1 MGREEGLRE
10 EGQKG
15 NPEGVK
21 EEGQEKTHAFIY
33 AYACMLLRGQVCA
46 GSYFVLFSFVHT
58 PMGRALYGKGRKQ
71 KLRKERL
78 RPCSQLALNIGIL
91 LRWVLRGGS
100 WVLRAQVHRRMIPM
114 EKEDCDGGKR
124 GGEGEAEGGREG
136 VDGGSDGGGE

>member
-100 WVLRAQVHRRMIPM
+100 WATTALLARNTYRNFQSAEDREWFAGFRTCADAQTTT
-114 EKEDCDGGKR
+114 
-124 GGEGEAEGGREG
+124 
-136 VDGGSDGGGE
+136 ST

>member
-1 MGREEGLRE
+1 VGREEGLRE

-21 EEGQEKTHAFIY
+21 EEGQEKIHAFIH